1 MCIFFKSSQYFFI
14 CKIGLLVKVSF
25 PDRLMLRMDSGT
37 ISSSS
42 ALVLTPISK
51 EKNLNMDAQSK
62 KILIFVKFQDIV
74 YVPLFKVFI
83 RVK

>member
-1 MCIFFKSSQYFFI
+1 MQNRSPSQGFP
-14 CKIGLLVKVSF
+14 LSF